1 MMRKYKNQRK
11 LAERTDLK
19 KIVMIVMIQ
28 KKKKKTRIQ
37 RRTKSKKNLVKNK
50 QFQRRSQPKFKKKK
64 ILTILNLK

>member
-28 KKKKKTRIQ
+28 KKKKKTKIQ

>member
-1 MMRKYKNQRK
+1 MTRKYKNQRK

-28 KKKKKTRIQ
+28 KKKKKTKIQ